1 MDYEVTGVEK
11 VDGFVIN
18 RNDEEYQRFMRERQQ
33 LLEKRDLNKRL
44 DKIEKDIQAI
54 QRILTQSRT
63 G

>member
-44 DKIEKDIQAI
+44 EKIEKDIQAI

>member
-44 DKIEKDIQAI
+44 KKIEKDIQAI